1 MPDQNQIIYLMFL
14 NGVLF
19 LGLNFIAY
27 SLTHPGG
34 RGSKR
39 LGYVLIVAALLAWD
53 VTQEFK
59 SLLEMGFDA
68 SKIRNIVVGGFV
80 IPVFF
85 TSLVYYR
92 IQKNRMK
99 KNIKNP
105 TQNSGD

>member
-1 MPDQNQIIYLMFL
+1 MFL

-39 LGYVLIVAALLAWD
+39 LGYMLIVAALLAWD

-59 SLLEMGFDA
+59 SLLEMGFEA
-68 SKIRNIVVGGFV
+68 SQIRNIVVGGFI

-92 IQKNRMK
+92 IQKNRLK
-99 KNIKNP
+99 KTSKTPLKTAEIENE
-105 TQNSGD
+105 GH

>member
-1 MPDQNQIIYLMFL
+1 MPAQNEIIYLMFL
-14 NGVLF
+14 NGILF

-39 LGYVLIVAALLAWD
+39 IGYVLIVAALLAWC

-59 SLLEMGFDA
+59 TLMEMGFDT
-68 SKIRNIVVGGFV
+68 SKIRNILVGGFI

-92 IQKNRMK
+92 IQKNRL
-99 KNIKNP
+99 KNSLKPP
-105 TQNSGD
+105 TRNSGD

>member
-1 MPDQNQIIYLMFL
+1 MPAQNQIIYLMFL
-14 NGVLF
+14 NGILF

-27 SLTHPGG
+27 SITHPGG

-59 SLLEMGFDA
+59 TLMEMGFEA
-68 SKIRNIVVGGFV
+68 SKIRNILVGGFV

-85 TSLVYYR
+85 TSLVYFR
-92 IQKNRMK
+92 IQKNRLK
-99 KNIKNP
+99 RTLKNP

>member
-1 MPDQNQIIYLMFL
+1 MPAQNQIIYLMFL
-14 NGVLF
+14 NGILF

-27 SLTHPGG
+27 SITHPGG

-39 LGYVLIVAALLAWD
+39 LGYVLIVAAVLAWD

-59 SLLEMGFDA
+59 TLLEMGFDA
-68 SKIRNIVVGGFV
+68 SKIRKVLVGGFV

-92 IQKNRMK
+92 IQKNRLKIALK
-99 KNIKNP
+99 KP

>member
-1 MPDQNQIIYLMFL
+1 MPDQIQIIYLMFL

-59 SLLEMGFDA
+59 SLMAMGLDA
-68 SKIRNIVVGGFV
+68 AKIRNIVVGGFV

-99 KNIKNP
+99 KTIKNP
-105 TQNSGD
+105 TQNNGD

>member
-1 MPDQNQIIYLMFL
+1 MPAQNEIIYLMFL
-14 NGVLF
+14 NGILF

-27 SLTHPGG
+27 SITHPGG
-34 RGSKR
+34 RRSKR

-59 SLLEMGFDA
+59 ILMEMGFEA
-68 SKIRNIVVGGFV
+68 SKIRNVLLGGFV

-92 IQKNRMK
+92 IQKNRLK
-99 KNIKNP
+99 KASK
-105 TQNSGD
+105 